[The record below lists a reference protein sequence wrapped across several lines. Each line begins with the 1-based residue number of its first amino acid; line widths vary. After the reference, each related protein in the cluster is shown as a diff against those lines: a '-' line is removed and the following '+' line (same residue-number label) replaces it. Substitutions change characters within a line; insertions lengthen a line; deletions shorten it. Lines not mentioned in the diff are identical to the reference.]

1 MAYMNEWI
9 MMAAPYIYGMA
20 LVLGYQL
27 LRSQKRKLLA
37 FG

>member
-1 MAYMNEWI
+1 MAYLHGMI
-9 MMAAPYIYGMA
+9 TMAMPYVYGVA
-20 LVLGYQL
+20 LVLTYQL

>member
-1 MAYMNEWI
+1 MANMNEWI

>member
-9 MMAAPYIYGMA
+9 AMPAPYVYGMA